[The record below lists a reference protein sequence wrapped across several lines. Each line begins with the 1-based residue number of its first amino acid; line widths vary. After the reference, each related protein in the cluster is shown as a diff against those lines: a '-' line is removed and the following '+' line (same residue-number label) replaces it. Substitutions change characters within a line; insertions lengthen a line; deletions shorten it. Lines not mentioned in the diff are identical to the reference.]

1 MALLKVPSRC
11 SRIDNPPLESRLTG
25 WPLPGDRHLPARL
38 ATTARSAHRARADT
52 TRIGKK
58 SPLDTPAGLVIMG
71 LE

>member
-38 ATTARSAHRARADT
+38 ATTARSAHRAGTDT
-52 TRIGKK
+52 TK
-58 SPLDTPAGLVIMG
+58 SRKNRRLTGQPVW
-71 LE
+71 